1 MKVGTLEKKL
11 VEFSFVYVK
20 FGVTM
25 RHSSGDVKWA
35 GLILKGN
42 TLGERYK
49 LGETGIYQ
57 LKPESWLIK
66 RISTEHKKDLR
77 GKRHSEQL

>member
-20 FGVTM
+20 FEVTM

-49 LGETGIYQ
+49 LGETGIY
-57 LKPESWLIK
+57 
-66 RISTEHKKDLR
+66 
-77 GKRHSEQL
+77 